1 MLNKLYFFI
10 AIWLIIMVKYAA
22 SQEFNS
28 KMLFL
33 NQNKLYSESVF
44 GKKLEFIFKEL
55 TSKLVKENQ
64 QLTKELEAEE
74 KKLTE
79 DRGDL
84 PKDEFR
90 VLAEKFNLKVEKVRQ
105 EQRQKS
111 DLLKKSLEDERKYFF
126 KVVYPLLLNF
136 VEDKGAYGILD
147 SSLFIVANKNL
158 DITDQLIDIIN
169 KEINVVPSIK

>member
-1 MLNKLYFFI
+1 MC
-10 AIWLIIMVKYAA
+10 KYAV

-44 GKKLEFIFKEL
+44 GKELESLFKEL
-55 TSKLVKENQ
+55 SSELVKENS

-74 KKLTE
+74 KRLTE
-79 DRGDL
+79 ERSDL
-84 PKDEFR
+84 STEEFR
-90 VLAEKFNLKVEKVRQ
+90 VLAERFNLKVEKVRQ
-105 EQRQKS
+105 EQKEKS
-111 DLLKKSLEDERKYFF
+111 DLLQKRLDDERKYFF

-136 VEDKGAYGILD
+136 VEDEEAYGILD

-169 KEINVVPSIK
+169 KEINVVPSINR